1 MDLLAEGG
9 VIVAEHGSDKELPD
23 ELAGFRK
30 VKEKRYGIV
39 VISIYM

>member
-1 MDLLAEGG
+1 MDLLAEDG
-9 VIVAEHGSDKELPD
+9 VIVAEHGSDKDLPEELY
-23 ELAGFRK
+23 GFHK